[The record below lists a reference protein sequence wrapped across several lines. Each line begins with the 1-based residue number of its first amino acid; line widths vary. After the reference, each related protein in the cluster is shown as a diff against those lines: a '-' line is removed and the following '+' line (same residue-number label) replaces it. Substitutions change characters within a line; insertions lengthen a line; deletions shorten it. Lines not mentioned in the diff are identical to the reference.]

1 MKKQKF
7 CVQVVE
13 TTVKTI
19 MVEAMT
25 EEAAK
30 RIARIMQKWH
40 SDHGFEIEPMLTTMI
55 AYELNEEVRV

>member
-13 TTVKTI
+13 TMVKTI

-30 RIARIMQKWH
+30 RIARIRQKWH
-40 SDHGFEIEPMLTTMI
+40 GNNGFEIEPMLTTMV
-55 AYELNEEVRV
+55 AYEVNEEVRV